1 MVWLHVAQVA
11 VTCRAGA
18 SVTDSRLQ
26 VTLLLRLVLCLF
38 AVLCLSIQ
46 LDAPTV
52 MTVHARDIDVDLP
65 KAVIVRVTVP
75 HDCVVLPPP
84 P

>member
-1 MVWLHVAQVA
+1 MVWLHVACVV
-11 VTCRAGA
+11 VTSHTGA

-52 MTVHARDIDVDLP
+52 MTFH
-65 KAVIVRVTVP
+65 VP
-75 HDCVVLPPP
+75 
-84 P
+84 

>member
-1 MVWLHVAQVA
+1 M
-11 VTCRAGA
+11 
-18 SVTDSRLQ
+18 
-26 VTLLLRLVLCLF
+26 
-38 AVLCLSIQ
+38 SIQ